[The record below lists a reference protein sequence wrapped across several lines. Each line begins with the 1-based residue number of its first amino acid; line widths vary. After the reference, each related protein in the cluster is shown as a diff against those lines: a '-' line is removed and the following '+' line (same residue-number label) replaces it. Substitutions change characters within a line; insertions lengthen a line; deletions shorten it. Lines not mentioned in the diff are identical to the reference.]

1 MLLRNVFSAN
11 LHIKFEKTVRTALF
25 FIKCRTMIASG
36 RNFEDKRE
44 QRNNAKSQP
53 IPRTML
59 RIVIIEDQVMFRSAL
74 TVMLETKMRASIIGG
89 YISGAAFLEALPTLG
104 KVDLILLDIQLPG
117 EDGITLAAR
126 FAEILPETKVILLSS
141 VKEDYLLHKALQ
153 SGADGYV
160 HKDDSMD
167 ALTGAIDTVM
177 QGGCY
182 FGYTVQQLRRQ
193 MGHNPD
199 CFSKIL
205 TDKEQEVLE
214 LLGQGLSNEEAAP
227 MLALSPETVQTHR
240 RNIMKKLGLH
250 SALQLQ
256 SYALKR
262 GFTTVTELH

>member
-1 MLLRNVFSAN
+1 
-11 LHIKFEKTVRTALF
+11 
-25 FIKCRTMIASG
+25 MI
-36 RNFEDKRE
+36 
-44 QRNNAKSQP
+44 
-53 IPRTML
+53 

-74 TVMLETKMRASIIGG
+74 TVMLESKIQASVLGG
-89 YISGAAFLEALPTLG
+89 YSSGFAFLDAYATLG
-104 KVDLILLDIQLPG
+104 KIDLVLLDIQLPG
-117 EDGITLAAR
+117 EDGITLAGR
-126 FAEILPETKVILLSS
+126 FSTLLPETKVILLSS

-167 ALTGAIDTVM
+167 ALVGAIETVM

-193 MGHNPD
+193 MGHNPES
-199 CFSKIL
+199 FNKIL

-240 RNIMKKLGLH
+240 RNIMRKLGLH

-262 GFTTVTELH
+262 GFTSVTELR

>member
-1 MLLRNVFSAN
+1 
-11 LHIKFEKTVRTALF
+11 
-25 FIKCRTMIASG
+25 
-36 RNFEDKRE
+36 
-44 QRNNAKSQP
+44 
-53 IPRTML
+53 ML

-74 TVMLETKMRASIIGG
+74 TVMVESKMKASVIGG
-89 YISGAAFLEALPTLG
+89 YGSGHAFLDVQATLG
-104 KVDLILLDIQLPG
+104 KIDLVLLDIQLPG
-117 EDGITLAAR
+117 EDGITLAGR
-126 FAEILPETKVILLSS
+126 FATLLPETKVILLSS

-160 HKDDSMD
+160 HKDDSME
-167 ALTGAIDTVM
+167 ALIGAIETVM

-199 CFSKIL
+199 SFSKIL

-250 SALQLQ
+250 SAMQLQ

-262 GFTTVTELH
+262 GFTSVTDLR

>member
-1 MLLRNVFSAN
+1 MF
-11 LHIKFEKTVRTALF
+11 
-25 FIKCRTMIASG
+25 
-36 RNFEDKRE
+36 
-44 QRNNAKSQP
+44 
-53 IPRTML
+53 

-74 TVMLETKMRASIIGG
+74 TVMLESKLKASVIGAYG
-89 YISGAAFLEALPTLG
+89 SGCAFLDAHATLG
-104 KVDLILLDIQLPG
+104 KIELILLDIQLPG
-117 EDGITLAAR
+117 EDGITLCGR
-126 FAEILPETKVILLSS
+126 LSILLPETKVILLSS

-160 HKDDSMD
+160 HKDDSME
-167 ALTGAIDTVM
+167 ALIGAIETVM

-193 MGHNPD
+193 MGHNPES
-199 CFSKIL
+199 FSKIL

-240 RNIMKKLGLH
+240 RNTMRKLGLH

-262 GFTTVTELH
+262 GFTSVSELR

>member
-1 MLLRNVFSAN
+1 
-11 LHIKFEKTVRTALF
+11 
-25 FIKCRTMIASG
+25 
-36 RNFEDKRE
+36 
-44 QRNNAKSQP
+44 
-53 IPRTML
+53 ML
-59 RIVIIEDQVMFRSAL
+59 RIVIIEDQIMFRSAL
-74 TVMLETKMRASIIGG
+74 TLMLESKMQASVVGG
-89 YISGAAFLEALPTLG
+89 YASCADFQAALPTLG
-104 KVDLILLDIQLPG
+104 KISLILLDIQLPG
-117 EDGITLAAR
+117 EDGISFLGR
-126 FAEILPETKVILLSS
+126 FAKSIPDVKVILLSS

-160 HKDDSMD
+160 HKDDSAE
-167 ALTGAIDTVM
+167 ALVSAIETVM

-199 CFSKIL
+199 SFTKIL
-205 TDKEQEVLE
+205 TDKEQAVLE

-240 RNIMKKLGLH
+240 RNIMRKLGLH

-262 GFTTVTELH
+262 GFTSVTELH

>member
-1 MLLRNVFSAN
+1 MF
-11 LHIKFEKTVRTALF
+11 
-25 FIKCRTMIASG
+25 
-36 RNFEDKRE
+36 
-44 QRNNAKSQP
+44 
-53 IPRTML
+53 

-74 TVMLETKMRASIIGG
+74 TVMLETKLKASVIGA
-89 YISGAAFLEALPTLG
+89 YGAGCAFLDAHTTLG
-104 KVDLILLDIQLPG
+104 KIDLILLDIQLPG
-117 EDGITLAAR
+117 EDGITLCGR
-126 FAEILPETKVILLSS
+126 LSILLPETKVILLSS

-160 HKDDSMD
+160 HKDDSME
-167 ALTGAIDTVM
+167 ALIGAIETVM

-193 MGHNPD
+193 MGHNPES
-199 CFSKIL
+199 FSKIL

-240 RNIMKKLGLH
+240 RNIMRKLGLH

-262 GFTTVTELH
+262 GFTSVSELH

>member
-1 MLLRNVFSAN
+1 M
-11 LHIKFEKTVRTALF
+11 
-25 FIKCRTMIASG
+25 
-36 RNFEDKRE
+36 
-44 QRNNAKSQP
+44 P
-53 IPRTML
+53 

-74 TVMLETKMRASIIGG
+74 TAMIQAKPNVSVIGG
-89 YISGAAFLEALPTLG
+89 FTSGAAFVEALPSLG
-104 KVDLILLDIQLPG
+104 KIDLILLDIQLPG
-117 EDGITLAAR
+117 EDGITLAGKFR
-126 FAEILPETKVILLSS
+126 ELLPETKVVLLSS

-160 HKDDSMD
+160 HKDDSSE
-167 ALTGAIDTVM
+167 ALMGAIDTVM

-193 MGHNPD
+193 MGHNPES
-199 CFSKIL
+199 FNKIL

-227 MLALSPETVQTHR
+227 LLALSPDTIQTHR
-240 RNIMKKLGLH
+240 RNIMRKLNLH

-262 GFTTVTELH
+262 GFTSVTELR